1 MHSNIRNF
9 AIIAHIDHGK
19 STLADRI
26 LEITHAVNASSGN
39 KQLLDSMELEKERGI
54 TIKLKAISVSYTF
67 NGKDYLLNLIDTPG
81 HVDFSYEVSRSL
93 SACEGAI
100 LLVDATKGVQAQTIA
115 NLNHALEE
123 NLIVIPVI
131 NKIDAPGAEVAK
143 TIAELEGL
151 GFLASEILQV
161 SAKTGQNVQ
170 ELINEVIKK
179 VPPPQTGASDLS
191 QALIFDSLY
200 DLYKG
205 VVTAVKVENGQFKKG
220 DRIKFI
226 ATDTETEVL
235 SIYKLTPRPIDV
247 TTLST
252 GEVGFLVT
260 ALKTIENARVG
271 DTVTLK
277 NQNPP
282 PLPGYK
288 PALPVVY
295 LSLYPID
302 PSDFLPLREAIGKL
316 KLNDYALEYSAES
329 SPSLGQ
335 GFRCGF
341 LGLLHSEITIERLSR
356 EYNLD
361 LIATAPSVNYK
372 LTDGVEISKAVQ
384 LPASTMEILEPIST
398 VEIIAPS
405 SYLGQIGELIHTKR
419 GVQLGVE
426 NFADQI
432 KARYKIPL
440 SEIITDFYDELK
452 SRTQGFASLNF
463 EVTSYEPVTVS
474 KLEIYINSEPLD
486 ALAQIVPSSKAEG
499 SGRATALKL
508 KEALP
513 RQQFALPIQAV
524 VGGKIIARET
534 VPAFR
539 KDVTAKLYG
548 GDVTRKNKL
557 LDKQKKGKKRLKS
570 IGNIQISQEVFTA
583 LLRK

>member
-1 MHSNIRNF
+1 MQNIRNF

-26 LEITHAVNASSGN
+26 LEITHAVNASIDN
-39 KQLLDSMELEKERGI
+39 KQLLDSMDLEKERGI
-54 TIKLKAISVSYTF
+54 TIKLKAISLHYAL
-67 NGKDYLLNLIDTPG
+67 GGEEYLLNLIDTPG

-93 SACEGAI
+93 SACEGAV

-115 NLNHALEE
+115 NLNHALDE
-123 NLIVIPVI
+123 NLTIIPVV
-131 NKIDAPGAEVAK
+131 NKIDAPGAEVER
-143 TIAELEGL
+143 TIKELEGL
-151 GFLASEILQV
+151 GFRESEILQI
-161 SAKTGQNVQ
+161 SAKAGTNVK
-170 ELINEVIKK
+170 ELIEQIIKK
-179 VPPPQTGASDLS
+179 VPPPKAGSADFSR
-191 QALIFDSLY
+191 ALVFDSLY

-205 VVTAVKVENGQFKKG
+205 VVTAVKVVDGSFKKG
-220 DRIKFI
+220 DKIKFL
-226 ATDTETEVL
+226 ATNAETEIL
-235 SIYKLTPRPIDV
+235 SLYKLTPIV
-247 TTLST
+247 KEVSSVSA
-252 GEVGFLVT
+252 GEVVFFVT
-260 ALKTIENARVG
+260 ALKAIENARVG
-271 DTVTLK
+271 DTITQKGL
-277 NQNPP
+277 NPES
-282 PLPGYK
+282 LPGYK
-288 PALPVVY
+288 PAFPVVY

-302 PSDFLPLREAIGKL
+302 PSDFLPLREAMGKL
-316 KLNDYALEYSAES
+316 KLNDYALEYVAES

-361 LIATAPSVNYK
+361 LIATSPSVNYK
-372 LTDGVEISKAVQ
+372 LLDGTEISKTSQ
-384 LPASTMEILEPIST
+384 LPSSTMEILEPIAT

-405 SYLGQIGELIHTKR
+405 RYLGQIGELIHSNR
-419 GVQLGVE
+419 GVQLMVE
-426 NFADQI
+426 NLADQI
-432 KARYKIPL
+432 KASYTIPL

-452 SRTQGFASLNF
+452 SRTQGYASLNF
-463 EVTSYEPVTVS
+463 EVTSYEPVVVS
-474 KLEIYINSEPLD
+474 KLEIFINNDPLD
-486 ALAQIVPSSKAEG
+486 ALAQIVPSIKAE
-499 SGRATALKL
+499 SVGRQTALKL
-508 KEALP
+508 KEVLP
-513 RQQFALPIQAV
+513 RQMFSLPIQAI

>member
-1 MHSNIRNF
+1 MQNIRNF

-26 LEITHAVNASSGN
+26 LEITHAVNASTEN
-39 KQLLDSMELEKERGI
+39 KQLLDSMDLERERGI
-54 TIKLKAISVSYTF
+54 TIKLKAISLNYTLE
-67 NGKDYLLNLIDTPG
+67 GTQYLLNLIDTPG

-115 NLNHALEE
+115 NLNHALDE
-123 NLIVIPVI
+123 NLTIIPVV
-131 NKIDAPGAEVAK
+131 NKIDSPGAEPTK
-143 TIAELEGL
+143 TVKELQGL
-151 GFLASEILQV
+151 GFLESEILQV
-161 SAKTGQNVQ
+161 SAKTGVNVTQ
-170 ELINEVIKK
+170 LIEAVIKRI
-179 VPPPQTGASDLS
+179 PAPDSGQTDISR
-191 QALIFDSLY
+191 ALVFDSLY

-205 VVTAVKVENGQFKKG
+205 VVTAVKIVDGSFKKG
-220 DRIKFI
+220 DKIKFL
-226 ATDTETEVL
+226 ATNTETEIL
-235 SIYKLTPRPIDV
+235 SIYKLTPQIKEVDSLR
-247 TTLST
+247 T
-252 GEVGFLVT
+252 GEVGFFVT
-260 ALKTIENARVG
+260 ALKAIENARVG
-271 DTVTLK
+271 DTITLK
-277 NQNPP
+277 NQSPSA
-282 PLPGYK
+282 LPGYK

-302 PSDFLPLREAIGKL
+302 PSDFLPLREAMGKL
-316 KLNDYALEYSAES
+316 KLNDYALQYSAES

-356 EYNLD
+356 EYDLD

-372 LTDGVEISKAVQ
+372 LLDGTEISKAIQ
-384 LPASTMEILEPIST
+384 LPASTMEILEPIADVS
-398 VEIIAPS
+398 IIAPS
-405 SYLGQIGELIHTKR
+405 QYLGPISELIHTKR
-419 GVQLGVE
+419 GIQLGVE
-426 NFADQI
+426 NLADQV
-432 KARYKIPL
+432 KVQYKVPL

-474 KLEIYINSEPLD
+474 KLEILINTDPVD
-486 ALAQIVPSSKAEG
+486 ALAQIVPASKAE
-499 SGRATALKL
+499 SIGRATALKL
-508 KEALP
+508 KEVLP
-513 RQQFALPIQAV
+513 RQQFSLPIQAV

-557 LDKQKKGKKRLKS
+557 LDKQKKGKKRLKN
-570 IGNIQISQEVFTA
+570 IGSIQISQEVFTA

>member
-1 MHSNIRNF
+1 MQNIRNF

-26 LEITHAVNASSGN
+26 LEITHAVNASTDN
-39 KQLLDSMELEKERGI
+39 KQLLDSMDLERERGI
-54 TIKLKAISVSYTF
+54 TIKLKAISLSYTL
-67 NGKDYLLNLIDTPG
+67 NNTQYLLNLIDTPG

-115 NLNHALEE
+115 NLNHALDEK
-123 NLIVIPVI
+123 LTIIPVV
-131 NKIDAPGAEVAK
+131 NKIDSPGAEPAK
-143 TIAELEGL
+143 TVKELQGL
-151 GFLASEILQV
+151 GFLESEILQV
-161 SAKTGQNVQ
+161 SAKTGLNVPD
-170 ELINEVIKK
+170 LIEAVIQRI
-179 VPPPQTGASDLS
+179 PPPSLGQSDLNR
-191 QALIFDSLY
+191 ALVFDSLY

-205 VVTAVKVENGQFKKG
+205 VVTAVKIVDGSFKKG
-220 DRIKFI
+220 DKIKFL
-226 ATDTETEVL
+226 ATDTETEIL
-235 SIYKLTPRPIDV
+235 SIYKLTPLTKEVDA
-247 TTLST
+247 LEA
-252 GEVGFLVT
+252 GEVGFFVT
-260 ALKTIENARVG
+260 ALKAIENARVG
-271 DTVTLK
+271 DTITLK
-277 NQNPP
+277 NQSPAA
-282 PLPGYK
+282 LPGYK

-302 PSDFLPLREAIGKL
+302 PSDFLPLREAMGKL
-316 KLNDYALEYSAES
+316 KLNDYALQYSAES

-356 EYNLD
+356 EYDLD

-372 LTDGVEISKAVQ
+372 LLDGTEISKAIQ
-384 LPASTMEILEPIST
+384 LPASTMEILEPIADVS
-398 VEIIAPS
+398 IIAPS
-405 SYLGQIGELIHTKR
+405 QYLGPIGELVHTKR
-419 GVQLGVE
+419 GIQLGVE
-426 NFADQI
+426 NLADQV
-432 KARYKIPL
+432 KVQYRVPL

-474 KLEIYINSEPLD
+474 KLEILINSDPVD
-486 ALAQIVPSSKAEG
+486 ALAQIVPASKAE
-499 SGRATALKL
+499 SIGRATALKL
-508 KEALP
+508 KEVLP
-513 RQQFALPIQAV
+513 RQQFSLPVQAV

-557 LDKQKKGKKRLKS
+557 LDKQKKGKKRLKN
-570 IGNIQISQEVFTA
+570 IGSIQISQEVFTA

>member
-1 MHSNIRNF
+1 MLNIRNF

-26 LEITHAVNASSGN
+26 LEITHAVNTSVYN
-39 KQLLDSMELEKERGI
+39 KQLLDSMDLEKERGI
-54 TIKLKAISVSYTF
+54 TIKLKAISLHYTL
-67 NGKDYLLNLIDTPG
+67 NNTEYLLNLIDTPG

-93 SACEGAI
+93 SACEGAV

-115 NLNHALEE
+115 NLNHALDE
-123 NLIVIPVI
+123 NLAIIPVV
-131 NKIDAPGAEVAK
+131 NKIDAPGAEVDR
-143 TIAELEGL
+143 TIRELQGL
-151 GFLASEILQV
+151 GFLDKEILQV
-161 SAKTGQNVQ
+161 SAKTGTNVI
-170 ELINEVIKK
+170 ELIEEIIKR
-179 VPPPQTGASDLS
+179 VPPPTPTQVDINR
-191 QALIFDSLY
+191 ALVFDSLY

-205 VVTAVKVENGQFKKG
+205 VVTAVKVVDGEFKKG
-220 DRIKFI
+220 DKIKFL
-226 ATDTETEVL
+226 ATNADTEIL
-235 SIYKLTPRPIDV
+235 SIYKLTPLVKEVD
-247 TTLST
+247 TLSS
-252 GEVGFLVT
+252 GEVGFFVT

-271 DTVTLK
+271 DTITHK
-277 NQNPP
+277 NQSPEA
-282 PLPGYK
+282 LPGYK
-288 PALPVVY
+288 PAFPVVY

-302 PSDFLPLREAIGKL
+302 PSDFLPLREAMGKL

-361 LIATAPSVNYK
+361 LIATSPSVNYK
-372 LTDGVEISKAVQ
+372 LLDGTEISKTSQ
-384 LPASTMEILEPIST
+384 LPASTMEILEPIAT

-405 SYLGQIGELIHTKR
+405 LYLGPIGELIHTKR
-419 GVQLGVE
+419 GVQLAVE
-426 NFADQI
+426 NLADQI
-432 KARYKIPL
+432 KATYKIPL

-452 SRTQGFASLNF
+452 SRTQGYASLNF
-463 EVTSYEPVTVS
+463 EVTSYESVIVS
-474 KLEIYINSEPLD
+474 KLEIYINNDPLD
-486 ALAQIVPSSKAEG
+486 ALAQIVPSSRAES

-508 KEALP
+508 KEVLP
-513 RQQFALPIQAV
+513 RQQFSLPIQAI

>member
-1 MHSNIRNF
+1 MLNIRNF

-26 LEITHAVNASSGN
+26 LEITHAVNTSVDN
-39 KQLLDSMELEKERGI
+39 KQLLDSMDLEKERGI
-54 TIKLKAISVSYTF
+54 TIKLKAISLHYTVG
-67 NGKDYLLNLIDTPG
+67 NTEYLLNLIDTPG

-93 SACEGAI
+93 SACEGAV

-115 NLNHALEE
+115 NLNHALDE
-123 NLIVIPVI
+123 NLAIIPVV
-131 NKIDAPGAEVAK
+131 NKIDAPGAEVDR
-143 TIAELEGL
+143 TIRELQGL
-151 GFLASEILQV
+151 GFLDKEILQV
-161 SAKTGQNVQ
+161 SAKTGTNVI
-170 ELINEVIKK
+170 ELIEEIIKR
-179 VPPPQTGASDLS
+179 VPPPTPT
-191 QALIFDSLY
+191 QADVNRALVFDSLY

-205 VVTAVKVENGQFKKG
+205 VVTAVKVVDGEFKKG
-220 DRIKFI
+220 DKIKFL
-226 ATDTETEVL
+226 ATNADTEIL
-235 SIYKLTPRPIDV
+235 SIYKLTPLV
-247 TTLST
+247 KEVETLAS
-252 GEVGFLVT
+252 GEVGFFVT

-271 DTVTLK
+271 DTITHK
-277 NQNPP
+277 NQSPEA
-282 PLPGYK
+282 LPGYK
-288 PALPVVY
+288 PAFPVVY

-302 PSDFLPLREAIGKL
+302 PSDFLPLREAMGKL

-361 LIATAPSVNYK
+361 LIATSPSVNYK
-372 LTDGVEISKAVQ
+372 LLDGTEISKTSQ
-384 LPASTMEILEPIST
+384 LPASTMEILEPIAT

-405 SYLGQIGELIHTKR
+405 LYLGPIGELIHTKR
-419 GVQLGVE
+419 GVQLAVE
-426 NFADQI
+426 NLADQI
-432 KARYKIPL
+432 KATYKIPL

-452 SRTQGFASLNF
+452 SRTQGYASLNF
-463 EVTSYEPVTVS
+463 EVTSYESVIVS
-474 KLEIYINSEPLD
+474 KLEIYINNDPLD
-486 ALAQIVPSSKAEG
+486 ALAQIVPSSRAES

-508 KEALP
+508 KEVLP
-513 RQQFALPIQAV
+513 RQQFSLPIQAI

>member
-1 MHSNIRNF
+1 MQNIRNF

-26 LEITHAVNASSGN
+26 LEITHAVNASTEN
-39 KQLLDSMELEKERGI
+39 KQLLDSMDLERERGI
-54 TIKLKAISVSYTF
+54 TIKLKAISLNYTLE
-67 NGKDYLLNLIDTPG
+67 GTQYLLNLIDTPG

-115 NLNHALEE
+115 NLNHALDE
-123 NLIVIPVI
+123 NLTIIPVV
-131 NKIDAPGAEVAK
+131 NKIDSPGAEPTK
-143 TIAELEGL
+143 TVKELQGL
-151 GFLASEILQV
+151 GFLELEILQV
-161 SAKTGQNVQ
+161 SAKTGVNVTQ
-170 ELINEVIKK
+170 LIEAVIKRI
-179 VPPPQTGASDLS
+179 PAPDSGQTDISR
-191 QALIFDSLY
+191 ALVFDSLY

-205 VVTAVKVENGQFKKG
+205 VVTAVKIVDGSFKKG
-220 DRIKFI
+220 DKIKFL
-226 ATDTETEVL
+226 ATNTETEIL
-235 SIYKLTPRPIDV
+235 SIYKLTPQIKEVDSLR
-247 TTLST
+247 T
-252 GEVGFLVT
+252 GEVGFFVT
-260 ALKTIENARVG
+260 ALKAIENARVG
-271 DTVTLK
+271 DTITLK
-277 NQNPP
+277 NQSPSA
-282 PLPGYK
+282 LPGYK

-302 PSDFLPLREAIGKL
+302 PSDFLPLREAMGKL
-316 KLNDYALEYSAES
+316 KLNDYALQYSAES

-356 EYNLD
+356 EYDLD

-372 LTDGVEISKAVQ
+372 LLDGTEISKAIQ
-384 LPASTMEILEPIST
+384 LPASTMEILEPIADVS
-398 VEIIAPS
+398 IIAPS
-405 SYLGQIGELIHTKR
+405 QYLGPIGELIHTKR
-419 GVQLGVE
+419 GIQLGVE
-426 NFADQI
+426 NLADQV
-432 KARYKIPL
+432 KVHYKVPL

-474 KLEIYINSEPLD
+474 KLEILINTDPVD
-486 ALAQIVPSSKAEG
+486 ALVQIVPASKAE
-499 SGRATALKL
+499 SIGRATALKL
-508 KEALP
+508 KEVLP
-513 RQQFALPIQAV
+513 RQQFSLPIQAV

-557 LDKQKKGKKRLKS
+557 LDKQKKGKKRLKN

>member
-1 MHSNIRNF
+1 MQNIRNF

-26 LEITHAVNASSGN
+26 LEITHAVNASSDN
-39 KQLLDSMELEKERGI
+39 KQLLDSMDLEKERGI
-54 TIKLKAISVSYTF
+54 TIKLKAISLHYTLD
-67 NGKDYLLNLIDTPG
+67 GEEYLLNLIDTPG

-93 SACEGAI
+93 SACEGAV

-115 NLNHALEE
+115 NLNHALDE
-123 NLIVIPVI
+123 NLAIIPVI
-131 NKIDAPGAEVAK
+131 NKIDAQGAEVGK
-143 TIAELEGL
+143 CINELKDL
-151 GFLASEILQV
+151 GFLESEILQI
-161 SAKTGQNVQ
+161 SAKTGTNVQ
-170 ELINEVIKK
+170 NLIEQIIKRI
-179 VPPPQTGASDLS
+179 PAPAPTHPDLNR
-191 QALIFDSLY
+191 ALVFDSLY

-205 VVTAVKVENGQFKKG
+205 VVTAVKVVDGKFAKG
-220 DRIKFI
+220 ERIKFL
-226 ATDTETEVL
+226 ATDTDTEIL
-235 SIYKLTPRPIDV
+235 SVYKLTPQPQEV
-247 TTLST
+247 GSLSA
-252 GEVGFLVT
+252 GEVGFFVT
-260 ALKTIENARVG
+260 ALKAIENARVG
-271 DTVTLK
+271 DTITHK
-277 NQNPP
+277 AQTPSA
-282 PLPGYK
+282 LPGYK
-288 PALPVVY
+288 PAFPVVY

-302 PSDFLPLREAIGKL
+302 PSDFLPLREAMGKL
-316 KLNDYALEYSAES
+316 KLNDYALEYAAES

-361 LIATAPSVNYK
+361 LIATSPSVNYK
-372 LTDGVEISKAVQ
+372 LTDGTQISKPSQ
-384 LPASTMEILEPIST
+384 LTASTQEILEPIAT

-405 SYLGQIGELIHTKR
+405 AYLGQIGELTHTKR
-419 GVQLGVE
+419 GIQLGVE
-426 NFADQI
+426 NLADQI
-432 KARYKIPL
+432 KITYRIPL

-463 EVTSYEPVTVS
+463 EVTSYEPVIVS
-474 KLEIYINSEPLD
+474 KLEIYINGEPLD
-486 ALAQIVPSSKAEG
+486 ALAQIVPSSRAE
-499 SGRATALKL
+499 STGRAIALKL
-508 KEALP
+508 KEVLP
-513 RQQFALPIQAV
+513 RQQFSLPIQAII
-524 VGGKIIARET
+524 GGKIIARET

>member
-1 MHSNIRNF
+1 MLNIRNF

-26 LEITHAVNASSGN
+26 LEITHAVNTSVEN
-39 KQLLDSMELEKERGI
+39 KQLLDSMDLEKERGI
-54 TIKLKAISVSYTF
+54 TIKLKAISLHYTL
-67 NGKDYLLNLIDTPG
+67 NNTEYLLNLIDTPG

-93 SACEGAI
+93 SACEGAV

-115 NLNHALEE
+115 NLNHALDE
-123 NLIVIPVI
+123 NLTIIPVI
-131 NKIDAPGAEVAK
+131 NKIDAPGAEVDR
-143 TIAELEGL
+143 TIRELQGL
-151 GFLASEILQV
+151 GFLDKEILQV
-161 SAKTGQNVQ
+161 SAKTGTN
-170 ELINEVIKK
+170 VIKLIEEIIK
-179 VPPPQTGASDLS
+179 RVPPPTSTQSDTNR
-191 QALIFDSLY
+191 ALVFDSLY

-205 VVTAVKVENGQFKKG
+205 VVTAVKVVDGEFKKG
-220 DRIKFI
+220 DKIKFL
-226 ATDTETEVL
+226 ATNADTEIL
-235 SIYKLTPRPIDV
+235 SIYKLTPLTKEV
-247 TTLST
+247 ETLSS
-252 GEVGFLVT
+252 GEVGFFVT

-271 DTVTLK
+271 DTITHK
-277 NQNPP
+277 NQSPEA
-282 PLPGYK
+282 LPGYK
-288 PALPVVY
+288 PAFPVVY

-302 PSDFLPLREAIGKL
+302 PSDFLPLREAMGKL

-372 LTDGVEISKAVQ
+372 LIDGTEISKTSQ
-384 LPASTMEILEPIST
+384 LPASTMEILEPIAT

-405 SYLGQIGELIHTKR
+405 LYLGPIGELIHTKR
-419 GVQLGVE
+419 GVQLAVE
-426 NFADQI
+426 NLADQI
-432 KARYKIPL
+432 KATYKIPL

-452 SRTQGFASLNF
+452 SRTQGYASLNF
-463 EVTSYEPVTVS
+463 EVTSYEPVVVS
-474 KLEIYINSEPLD
+474 KLEIYINNDPLD
-486 ALAQIVPSSKAEG
+486 ALAQIVPSSKAES

-508 KEALP
+508 KEVLP
-513 RQQFALPIQAV
+513 RQQFSLPIQAI

>member
-1 MHSNIRNF
+1 MLNIRNF

-26 LEITHAVNASSGN
+26 LEITHAVNTSVDN
-39 KQLLDSMELEKERGI
+39 KQLLDSMDLEKERGI
-54 TIKLKAISVSYTF
+54 TIKLKAISLHYTVG
-67 NGKDYLLNLIDTPG
+67 NTEYLLNLIDTPG

-93 SACEGAI
+93 SACEGAV

-115 NLNHALEE
+115 NLNHALDE
-123 NLIVIPVI
+123 NLAIIPVV
-131 NKIDAPGAEVAK
+131 NKIDAPGAEVDR
-143 TIAELEGL
+143 TIRELQGL
-151 GFLASEILQV
+151 GFLDKEILQV
-161 SAKTGQNVQ
+161 SAKTGTNVI
-170 ELINEVIKK
+170 ELIEEIIKR
-179 VPPPQTGASDLS
+179 VPPPTPT
-191 QALIFDSLY
+191 QADVNRALVFDSLY

-205 VVTAVKVENGQFKKG
+205 VVTAVKVVDGEFKKG
-220 DRIKFI
+220 DKIKFL
-226 ATDTETEVL
+226 ATNADTEIL
-235 SIYKLTPRPIDV
+235 SIYKLTPLV
-247 TTLST
+247 KEVETLAS
-252 GEVGFLVT
+252 GEVGFFVT

-271 DTVTLK
+271 DTITHK
-277 NQNPP
+277 NQSPEA
-282 PLPGYK
+282 LPGYK
-288 PALPVVY
+288 PAFPVVY

-302 PSDFLPLREAIGKL
+302 PSDFLPLREAMGKL

-356 EYNLD
+356 EYSLD
-361 LIATAPSVNYK
+361 LIATSPSVNYK
-372 LTDGVEISKAVQ
+372 LLDGTEISKTSQ
-384 LPASTMEILEPIST
+384 LPASTMEILEPIAT

-405 SYLGQIGELIHTKR
+405 LYLGPIGELIHTKR
-419 GVQLGVE
+419 GVQLAVE
-426 NFADQI
+426 NLADQI
-432 KARYKIPL
+432 KATYKIPL

-452 SRTQGFASLNF
+452 SRTQGYASLNF
-463 EVTSYEPVTVS
+463 EVTSYEPVVVS
-474 KLEIYINSEPLD
+474 KLEIYINNDPLD
-486 ALAQIVPSSKAEG
+486 ALAQIVPSSRAES

-508 KEALP
+508 KEVLP
-513 RQQFALPIQAV
+513 RQQFSLPIQAI

>member
-1 MHSNIRNF
+1 MLNIRNF

-26 LEITHAVNASSGN
+26 LEITHAVNTSVYN
-39 KQLLDSMELEKERGI
+39 KQLLDSMDLEKERGI
-54 TIKLKAISVSYTF
+54 TIKLKAISLHYTL
-67 NGKDYLLNLIDTPG
+67 NNTEYLLNLIDTPG

-93 SACEGAI
+93 SACEGAV

-115 NLNHALEE
+115 NLNHALDE
-123 NLIVIPVI
+123 NLAIIPVV
-131 NKIDAPGAEVAK
+131 NKIDAPGAEVDR
-143 TIAELEGL
+143 TIRELQGL
-151 GFLASEILQV
+151 GFLDKEILQV
-161 SAKTGQNVQ
+161 SAKTGTNVI
-170 ELINEVIKK
+170 ELIEEIIKR
-179 VPPPQTGASDLS
+179 VPPPTPT
-191 QALIFDSLY
+191 QADINRALVFDSLY

-205 VVTAVKVENGQFKKG
+205 VVTAVKVVDGQFKKG
-220 DRIKFI
+220 DKIKFL
-226 ATDTETEVL
+226 ATNADTEIL
-235 SIYKLTPRPIDV
+235 SIYKLTPLVKEVD
-247 TTLST
+247 TLSS
-252 GEVGFLVT
+252 GEVGFFVT

-271 DTVTLK
+271 DTITHK
-277 NQNPP
+277 NQSPEA
-282 PLPGYK
+282 LPGYK
-288 PALPVVY
+288 PAFPVVY

-302 PSDFLPLREAIGKL
+302 PSDFLPLREAMGKL

-361 LIATAPSVNYK
+361 LIATSPSVNYK
-372 LTDGVEISKAVQ
+372 LLDGTEISKTSQ
-384 LPASTMEILEPIST
+384 LPASTMEILEPIAT

-405 SYLGQIGELIHTKR
+405 LYLGPIGELIHTKR
-419 GVQLGVE
+419 GVQLAVE
-426 NFADQI
+426 NLADQI
-432 KARYKIPL
+432 KATYKIPL

-452 SRTQGFASLNF
+452 SRTQGYASLNF
-463 EVTSYEPVTVS
+463 EVTSYESVIVS
-474 KLEIYINSEPLD
+474 KLEIYINNDPLD
-486 ALAQIVPSSKAEG
+486 ALAQIVPSSRAES

-508 KEALP
+508 KEVLP
-513 RQQFALPIQAV
+513 RQQFSLPIQAI

>member
-1 MHSNIRNF
+1 MQNIRNF

-26 LEITHAVNASSGN
+26 LEITHAVNTSTDN
-39 KQLLDSMELEKERGI
+39 KQLLDSMDLEKERGI
-54 TIKLKAISVSYTF
+54 TIKLKAISLHYVVGGTE
-67 NGKDYLLNLIDTPG
+67 YLLNLIDTPG

-93 SACEGAI
+93 SACEGAV

-123 NLIVIPVI
+123 NLAIIPVV
-131 NKIDAPGAEVAK
+131 NKIDAQGAEVDK
-143 TIAELEGL
+143 TIKELEGL
-151 GFLASEILQV
+151 GFLETEILKI
-161 SAKTGQNVQ
+161 SAKTGQNVK
-170 ELINEVIKK
+170 ELIEEIIKR
-179 VPPPQTGASDLS
+179 VPAPSLS
-191 QALIFDSLY
+191 EPDISRSLVFDSLY

-205 VVTAVKVENGQFKKG
+205 VVTAVKVVDGVFKKG
-220 DRIKFI
+220 DKIKFI
-226 ATDTETEVL
+226 ATDTETEIL
-235 SIYKLTPRPIDV
+235 SLYKLTPQV
-247 TTLST
+247 MEVASLEA
-252 GEVGFLVT
+252 GEVGFFVT
-260 ALKTIENARVG
+260 ALKAIENARVG
-271 DTVTLK
+271 DTITLK
-277 NQNPP
+277 NQSPP

-288 PALPVVY
+288 PAFPVVY

-302 PSDFLPLREAIGKL
+302 PSDFLPLREAMGKL

-361 LIATAPSVNYK
+361 LIATTPSVNYK
-372 LTDGVEISKAVQ
+372 LLDGTEISKPSQ
-384 LPASTMEILEPIST
+384 LTASTQEILEPIAT

-405 SYLGQIGELIHTKR
+405 QYLGQIGELIHTRR
-419 GVQLGVE
+419 GTQLGVE
-426 NFADQI
+426 NLADQI
-432 KARYKIPL
+432 KISYKIPL

-463 EVTSYEPVTVS
+463 EVTSYEQVTVS
-474 KLEIYINSEPLD
+474 KLEIFINNDPLD
-486 ALAQIVPSSKAEG
+486 ALAQIVPSVKAE
-499 SGRATALKL
+499 SVGRATALRL
-508 KEALP
+508 KEVLP
-513 RQQFALPIQAV
+513 RQQFALPIQAII
-524 VGGKIIARET
+524 GGKIIARET
-534 VPAFR
+534 VAAFR

>member
-1 MHSNIRNF
+1 MLNIRNF

-26 LEITHAVNASSGN
+26 LEITHAVNTSVDN
-39 KQLLDSMELEKERGI
+39 KQLLDSMDLEKERGI
-54 TIKLKAISVSYTF
+54 TIKLKAISLHYTL
-67 NGKDYLLNLIDTPG
+67 GSTEYLLNLIDTPG

-93 SACEGAI
+93 SACEGAV

-115 NLNHALEE
+115 NLNHALDE
-123 NLIVIPVI
+123 NLAIIPVV
-131 NKIDAPGAEVAK
+131 NKIDAPGAEVDR
-143 TIAELEGL
+143 TIRELQGL
-151 GFLASEILQV
+151 GFLDKEILQV
-161 SAKTGQNVQ
+161 SAKTGTNVI
-170 ELINEVIKK
+170 ELIEEIIKR
-179 VPPPQTGASDLS
+179 VPPPIPA
-191 QALIFDSLY
+191 QADINRALVFDSLY

-205 VVTAVKVENGQFKKG
+205 VVTAVKVVDGEFKKG
-220 DRIKFI
+220 DKIKFL
-226 ATDTETEVL
+226 ATNADTEIL
-235 SIYKLTPRPIDV
+235 SIYKLTPLV
-247 TTLST
+247 KEVETLSS
-252 GEVGFLVT
+252 GEVGFFVT

-271 DTVTLK
+271 DTITHK
-277 NQNPP
+277 NQSPEA
-282 PLPGYK
+282 LPGYK
-288 PALPVVY
+288 PAFPVVY

-302 PSDFLPLREAIGKL
+302 PSDFLPLREAMGKL

-361 LIATAPSVNYK
+361 LIATSPSVNYK
-372 LTDGVEISKAVQ
+372 LLDGTEISKTSQ
-384 LPASTMEILEPIST
+384 LPASTMEILEPIAT

-405 SYLGQIGELIHTKR
+405 LYLGPIGELIHTKR
-419 GVQLGVE
+419 GVQLAVE
-426 NFADQI
+426 NLADQI
-432 KARYKIPL
+432 KATYKIPL

-452 SRTQGFASLNF
+452 SRTQGYASLNF
-463 EVTSYEPVTVS
+463 EVTSYEPVVVS
-474 KLEIYINSEPLD
+474 KLEIYINNDPLD
-486 ALAQIVPSSKAEG
+486 ALAQIVPSSRAES

-508 KEALP
+508 KEVLP
-513 RQQFALPIQAV
+513 RQQFSLPIQAI

>member
-1 MHSNIRNF
+1 MLNIRNF

-26 LEITHAVNASSGN
+26 LEITHAVNTSVDN
-39 KQLLDSMELEKERGI
+39 KQLLDSMDLEKERGI
-54 TIKLKAISVSYTF
+54 TIKLKAISLHYTL
-67 NGKDYLLNLIDTPG
+67 NNTEYLLNLIDTPG

-93 SACEGAI
+93 SACEGAV

-115 NLNHALEE
+115 NLNHALDE
-123 NLIVIPVI
+123 NLAIIPVV
-131 NKIDAPGAEVAK
+131 NKIDAPGAEVDR
-143 TIAELEGL
+143 TIRELQGL
-151 GFLASEILQV
+151 GFLDKEILQV
-161 SAKTGQNVQ
+161 SAKTGTNVI
-170 ELINEVIKK
+170 ELIEEIIKR
-179 VPPPQTGASDLS
+179 VPPPTPT
-191 QALIFDSLY
+191 QADINRALVFDSLY

-205 VVTAVKVENGQFKKG
+205 VVTAVKVVDGEFKKG
-220 DRIKFI
+220 DKIKFL
-226 ATDTETEVL
+226 ATNADTEIL
-235 SIYKLTPRPIDV
+235 SIYKLTPLVKEVD
-247 TTLST
+247 TLAS
-252 GEVGFLVT
+252 GEVGFFVT

-271 DTVTLK
+271 DTITHK
-277 NQNPP
+277 NQSPEA
-282 PLPGYK
+282 LPGYK
-288 PALPVVY
+288 PAFPVVY

-302 PSDFLPLREAIGKL
+302 PSDFLPLREAMGKL
-316 KLNDYALEYSAES
+316 KLNDYALEYTAES

-361 LIATAPSVNYK
+361 LIATSPSVNYK
-372 LTDGVEISKAVQ
+372 LLDGTEISKTSQ
-384 LPASTMEILEPIST
+384 LPASTMEILEPIAT

-405 SYLGQIGELIHTKR
+405 LYLGPIGELIHTKR
-419 GVQLGVE
+419 GVQLAVE
-426 NFADQI
+426 NLADQI
-432 KARYKIPL
+432 KATYKIPL

-452 SRTQGFASLNF
+452 SRTQGYASLNF
-463 EVTSYEPVTVS
+463 EVTSYESVVVS
-474 KLEIYINSEPLD
+474 KLEIYINNDPLD
-486 ALAQIVPSSKAEG
+486 ALAQIVPSSRAES

-508 KEALP
+508 KEVLP
-513 RQQFALPIQAV
+513 RQQFSLPIQAI

>member
-1 MHSNIRNF
+1 MQNIRNF

-26 LEITHAVNASSGN
+26 LEITHAVNASTEN
-39 KQLLDSMELEKERGI
+39 KQLLDSMDLERERGI
-54 TIKLKAISVSYTF
+54 TIKLKAISLNYTLE
-67 NGKDYLLNLIDTPG
+67 GTQYLLNLIDTPG

-115 NLNHALEE
+115 NLNHALDE
-123 NLIVIPVI
+123 NLTIIPVV
-131 NKIDAPGAEVAK
+131 NKIDSPGAEPTK
-143 TIAELEGL
+143 TVKELQGL
-151 GFLASEILQV
+151 GFLESEILQV
-161 SAKTGQNVQ
+161 SAKTGVNVTQ
-170 ELINEVIKK
+170 LIEAVIKRI
-179 VPPPQTGASDLS
+179 PAPDSGQTDISR
-191 QALIFDSLY
+191 ALVFDSLY

-205 VVTAVKVENGQFKKG
+205 VVTAVKIVDGSFKKG
-220 DRIKFI
+220 DKIKFL
-226 ATDTETEVL
+226 ATNTETEIL
-235 SIYKLTPRPIDV
+235 SIYKLTPQIKEVDSLR
-247 TTLST
+247 T
-252 GEVGFLVT
+252 GEVGFFVT
-260 ALKTIENARVG
+260 ALKAIENARVG
-271 DTVTLK
+271 DTITLK
-277 NQNPP
+277 NQSPSA
-282 PLPGYK
+282 LPGYK

-302 PSDFLPLREAIGKL
+302 PSDFLPLREAMGKL
-316 KLNDYALEYSAES
+316 KLNDYALQYSAES

-356 EYNLD
+356 EYDLD

-372 LTDGVEISKAVQ
+372 LLDGTEISKAIQ
-384 LPASTMEILEPIST
+384 LPASTMEILEPIADVS
-398 VEIIAPS
+398 IIAPS
-405 SYLGQIGELIHTKR
+405 QYLGPIGELIHTKR
-419 GVQLGVE
+419 GIQLGVE
-426 NFADQI
+426 NLADQV
-432 KARYKIPL
+432 KVQYKVPL

-474 KLEIYINSEPLD
+474 KLEILINTDPVD
-486 ALAQIVPSSKAEG
+486 ALAQIVPASKAE
-499 SGRATALKL
+499 SIGRATALKL
-508 KEALP
+508 KEVLP
-513 RQQFALPIQAV
+513 RQQFSLPIQAV

-557 LDKQKKGKKRLKS
+557 LDKQKKGKKRLKN
-570 IGNIQISQEVFTA
+570 IGSIQISQEVFTA

>member
-1 MHSNIRNF
+1 MLNIRNF

-26 LEITHAVNASSGN
+26 LEITHAVNTSVDN
-39 KQLLDSMELEKERGI
+39 KQLLDSMDLEKERGI
-54 TIKLKAISVSYTF
+54 TIKLKAISLHYTL
-67 NGKDYLLNLIDTPG
+67 NNTDYLLNLIDTPG

-93 SACEGAI
+93 SACEGAV

-115 NLNHALEE
+115 NLNHALDE
-123 NLIVIPVI
+123 NLTIIPVI
-131 NKIDAPGAEVAK
+131 NKIDAPGAEVDR
-143 TIAELEGL
+143 TIRELQGL
-151 GFLASEILQV
+151 GFLDKEILQV
-161 SAKTGQNVQ
+161 SAKTGTN
-170 ELINEVIKK
+170 VIKLIEEIIK
-179 VPPPQTGASDLS
+179 RVPPPTSTQSDTNR
-191 QALIFDSLY
+191 ALVFDSLY

-205 VVTAVKVENGQFKKG
+205 VVTAVKVVDGEFKKG
-220 DRIKFI
+220 DKIKFL
-226 ATDTETEVL
+226 ATNADTEIL
-235 SIYKLTPRPIDV
+235 SIYKLTPLTKEV
-247 TTLST
+247 ETLSS
-252 GEVGFLVT
+252 GEVGFFVT

-271 DTVTLK
+271 DTITHK
-277 NQNPP
+277 NQSPEA
-282 PLPGYK
+282 LPGYK
-288 PALPVVY
+288 PAFPVVY

-302 PSDFLPLREAIGKL
+302 PSDFLPLREAMGKL

-372 LTDGVEISKAVQ
+372 LIDGTEISKTSQ
-384 LPASTMEILEPIST
+384 LPASTMEILEPIAT

-405 SYLGQIGELIHTKR
+405 LYLGPIGELIHTKR
-419 GVQLGVE
+419 GVQLAVE
-426 NFADQI
+426 NLADQI
-432 KARYKIPL
+432 KATYKIPL

-452 SRTQGFASLNF
+452 SRTQGYASLNF
-463 EVTSYEPVTVS
+463 EVTSYEPVVVS
-474 KLEIYINSEPLD
+474 KLEIYINNDPLD
-486 ALAQIVPSSKAEG
+486 ALAQIVPSSKAES

-508 KEALP
+508 KEVLP
-513 RQQFALPIQAV
+513 RQQFSLPIQAI

>member
-1 MHSNIRNF
+1 MQNIRNF

-26 LEITHAVNASSGN
+26 LEITHAVNASTEN
-39 KQLLDSMELEKERGI
+39 KQLLDSMDLERERGI
-54 TIKLKAISVSYTF
+54 TIKLKAISLNYTLE
-67 NGKDYLLNLIDTPG
+67 GTQYLLNLIDTPG

-115 NLNHALEE
+115 NLNHALDE
-123 NLIVIPVI
+123 NLTIIPVV
-131 NKIDAPGAEVAK
+131 NKIDSPGAEPTK
-143 TIAELEGL
+143 TVKELQGL
-151 GFLASEILQV
+151 GFLESEILQV
-161 SAKTGQNVQ
+161 SAKTGVNVTQ
-170 ELINEVIKK
+170 LIEAVIKRI
-179 VPPPQTGASDLS
+179 PAPDSGQTDISR
-191 QALIFDSLY
+191 ALVFDSLY

-205 VVTAVKVENGQFKKG
+205 VVAAVKIVDGSFKKG
-220 DRIKFI
+220 DKIKFL
-226 ATDTETEVL
+226 ATNTETEIL
-235 SIYKLTPRPIDV
+235 SIYKLTPQIKEVDSLR
-247 TTLST
+247 T
-252 GEVGFLVT
+252 GEVGFFVT
-260 ALKTIENARVG
+260 ALKAIENARVG
-271 DTVTLK
+271 DTITLK
-277 NQNPP
+277 NQSPSA
-282 PLPGYK
+282 LPGYK

-302 PSDFLPLREAIGKL
+302 PSDFLPLREAMGKL
-316 KLNDYALEYSAES
+316 KLNDYALQYSAES

-356 EYNLD
+356 EYDLD

-372 LTDGVEISKAVQ
+372 LLDGTEISKAIQ
-384 LPASTMEILEPIST
+384 LPASTMEILEPIADVS
-398 VEIIAPS
+398 IIAPS
-405 SYLGQIGELIHTKR
+405 QYLGPIGELIHTKR
-419 GVQLGVE
+419 GIQLGVE
-426 NFADQI
+426 NLADQV
-432 KARYKIPL
+432 KVQYKVPL

-474 KLEIYINSEPLD
+474 KLEILINTDPVD
-486 ALAQIVPSSKAEG
+486 ALAQIVPASKAE
-499 SGRATALKL
+499 SIGRATALKL
-508 KEALP
+508 KEVLP
-513 RQQFALPIQAV
+513 RQQFSLPIQAV

-557 LDKQKKGKKRLKS
+557 LDKQKKGKKRLKN
-570 IGNIQISQEVFTA
+570 IGSIQISQEVFTA

>member
-1 MHSNIRNF
+1 MQNIRNF

-26 LEITHAVNASSGN
+26 LEITHAVNASTEN
-39 KQLLDSMELEKERGI
+39 KQLLDSMDLERERGI
-54 TIKLKAISVSYTF
+54 TIKLKAISLNYTLE
-67 NGKDYLLNLIDTPG
+67 GTQYLLNLIDTPG

-115 NLNHALEE
+115 NLNHALDE
-123 NLIVIPVI
+123 NLTIIPVV
-131 NKIDAPGAEVAK
+131 NKIDSPGAEPTK
-143 TIAELEGL
+143 TVKELQGL
-151 GFLASEILQV
+151 GFLESEILQV
-161 SAKTGQNVQ
+161 SAKTGVNVTQ
-170 ELINEVIKK
+170 LIEAVIKRI
-179 VPPPQTGASDLS
+179 PAPDSGQTDISR
-191 QALIFDSLY
+191 ALVFDSLY

-205 VVTAVKVENGQFKKG
+205 VVTAVKIVDGSFKKG
-220 DRIKFI
+220 DKIKFL
-226 ATDTETEVL
+226 ATNTETEIL
-235 SIYKLTPRPIDV
+235 STYKLTPQIKEVDSLR
-247 TTLST
+247 T
-252 GEVGFLVT
+252 GEVGFFVT
-260 ALKTIENARVG
+260 ALKAIENARVG
-271 DTVTLK
+271 DTITLK
-277 NQNPP
+277 NQSPSA
-282 PLPGYK
+282 LPGYK

-302 PSDFLPLREAIGKL
+302 PSDFLPLREAMGKL
-316 KLNDYALEYSAES
+316 KLNDYALQYSAES

-356 EYNLD
+356 EYDLD

-372 LTDGVEISKAVQ
+372 LLDGTEISKAIQ
-384 LPASTMEILEPIST
+384 LPASTMEILEPIADVS
-398 VEIIAPS
+398 IIAPS
-405 SYLGQIGELIHTKR
+405 QYLGPIGELIHTKR
-419 GVQLGVE
+419 GIQLGVE
-426 NFADQI
+426 NLADQV
-432 KARYKIPL
+432 KVQYKVPL

-474 KLEIYINSEPLD
+474 KLEILINTDPVD
-486 ALAQIVPSSKAEG
+486 ALAQIVPASKAE
-499 SGRATALKL
+499 SIGRATALKL
-508 KEALP
+508 KEVLP
-513 RQQFALPIQAV
+513 RQQFSLPIQAV

-557 LDKQKKGKKRLKS
+557 LDKQKKGKKRLKN
-570 IGNIQISQEVFTA
+570 IGSIQISQEVFTA